1 MAVQDTTIQANVN
14 NYFFKTR
21 ADYEAHASEIL
32 NNSTIYI
39 ESDGEY
45 GNLKM
50 NLLWENLSP
59 SSDFAAQSIEIANLM
74 TYDYLIITSKMFK
87 NGTGVFQYQNTSI
100 MNVAIGAGCTLRS
113 NLYDT
118 NPRDRNVLIET
129 GNNIYFSDAI
139 FEDGTAV
146 YNNYCIP
153 LQIYGLKIVPVSDS
167 SGGGS
172 QVSIVDW
179 SLEVSE

>member
-45 GNLKM
+45 GNVKM
-50 NLLWENLSP
+50 NLLWENPSP
-59 SSDFAAQSIEIANLM
+59 SSSFAAQIIDVLDMSP
-74 TYDYLIITSKMFK
+74 YDYLLIDFK
-87 NGTGVFQYQNTSI
+87 ATTGSDILFTQLTKKGIDGRLFYGNGSAQYPEVRNFTFPSNTTISFQNAKE
-100 MNVAIGAGCTLRS
+100 NNA
-113 NLYDT
+113 T
-118 NPRDRNVLIET
+118 NN
-129 GNNIYFSDAI
+129 SD
-139 FEDGTAV
+139 V
-146 YNNYCIP
+146 IP
-153 LQIYGLKIVPVSDS
+153 VRIYGLKIVPVSDS

-179 SLEVSE
+179 SLGGNT